1 MDYMDDPSELPL
13 DEAWRMIEEKA
24 GSQPKSKGKGAEI
37 DLPPAPKR
45 SISAYLHF
53 CAEKRPEV
61 SATVKSLGSISKEL
75 ARLWRET
82 SEEERKP
89 FDELAKS
96 GKLAYEEAKKKW
108 TAECQKVLK
117 KEASAS
123 GVKPSRVSKAG
134 VKPSRVSK
142 ATKGS
147 SGPKRPLSAYIYFC
161 GNERAEVSKKFDSL
175 GEISKELSRRWAL
188 ASPVDREPYAEM
200 AAKDKERY
208 EREKVDGVSLEQPV
222 KKNGR
227 KSPAKKKTSTK
238 KKRGPS
244 AYMLFCA
251 EHRGEIVD
259 ENDNKLP
266 LGETTKRLAK
276 MWHECSDDARAKFT
290 AEAAKQK
297 SLI

>member
-1 MDYMDDPSELPL
+1 VKLPVDYMEDPSELPL
-13 DEAWRMIEEKA
+13 DEAWRLIEEKA
-24 GSQPKSKGKGAEI
+24 GSQPKSQKSKGKGSTV
-37 DLPPAPKR
+37 DLQPAPKR

-61 SATVKSLGSISKEL
+61 STTVKSLGSISKEL

-89 FDELAKS
+89 YDELAKS

-108 TAECQKVLK
+108 AAECQIFLK

-123 GVKPSRVSKAG
+123 GVKASGVSKA
-134 VKPSRVSK
+134 
-142 ATKGS
+142 AKGS
-147 SGPKRPLSAYIYFC
+147 SGPKRPLSAYIFFC
-161 GNERAEVSKKFDSL
+161 GAERAEVSKECSSL
-175 GEISKELSRRWAL
+175 GETSKELARRWAL
-188 ASPVDREPYAEM
+188 TSPMERKPYAEM
-200 AAKDKERY
+200 AAKDKGRY

-251 EHRGEIVD
+251 EHRAEIVD
-259 ENDNKLP
+259 ENNNKLP

-276 MWHECSDDARAKFT
+276 MWNECSDDVRAKFT